1 MTALQLREPA
11 PATRSPLRLVELADP
26 EPAAGELILDIIAC
40 AVCRTDLQ
48 LVEGDLEPRRLPI
61 VPGHQAV
68 GRVVML
74 GADVVGWEVG
84 ERAGVGWLASACGSC
99 SFCVTGRENLCPDA
113 RFTGWDRDG
122 GYATRLAVRADFA
135 LRLPDGFDDLA
146 AAPLLCGG
154 VIGYR
159 SLKVSGIQPGGR
171 LGLFGFGA
179 SALLAL
185 QVARHWGCEVHV
197 RTRSAREQQRAL
209 EFGATSAAGYG
220 EPTPPLDAAV
230 TFAPSGDVVVA
241 ALRSVARGG
250 TVAINAIHLDR
261 IPEFSYDLLWLERSL
276 RSVANFTRADAREFL
291 ELAAFIPIR
300 TAIRTFPL
308 EDGNEALQLLAAGEL
323 DATAVL
329 TTGDHSGLSGR
340 RRIRVRSQ
348 GGRGRP
354 RRIRAP
360 RGDRRSGRRRR
371 HGA

>member
-1 MTALQLREPA
+1 VIALQLRA
-11 PATRSPLRLVELADP
+11 PAQVAAAPLRLVELVDP
-26 EPAAGELILDIIAC
+26 EPAADELLLELAAC

-48 LVEGDLEPRRLPI
+48 LIEGDLGARRLPI

-68 GRVVML
+68 GRVDRIGSSVE
-74 GADVVGWEVG
+74 GWSVGD
-84 ERAGVGWLASACGSC
+84 RAGVAWLASTCGMC
-99 SFCVTGRENLCPDA
+99 EFCLTGRENLCPDA

-122 GYATRLAVRADFA
+122 GYATRMTVRADFA

-159 SLKVSGIQPGGR
+159 SLKVAGIKPGGR

-185 QVARHWGCEVHV
+185 QVARHWDCEVHV

-209 EFGATSAAGYG
+209 EFGAATAAGYG
-220 EPTPPLDAAV
+220 EATPPLDAAV

-241 ALRSVARGG
+241 ALRCVARGA

-261 IPEFSYDLLWLERSL
+261 IPKFSYDLLWLERGL

-291 ELAAFIPIR
+291 ALAATIPIR
-300 TAIRTFPL
+300 TAIQTFPL
-308 EDGNEALQLLAAGEL
+308 EQGNEALGRLGSGDLE
-323 DATAVL
+323 ATAVL
-329 TTGDHSGLSGR
+329 VVGEPD
-340 RRIRVRSQ
+340 
-348 GGRGRP
+348 
-354 RRIRAP
+354 
-360 RGDRRSGRRRR
+360 RGDRARTMAKVAPGLT
-371 HGA
+371 G